1 MARARPV
8 SPIHPTERLLGNCP
22 AIDVLRAQIRHLAPF
37 DAVGHPSVPTVLLYG
52 ETGTGK
58 GLVAR
63 IIHDSSPRSQGP
75 FLDVNCAAI
84 PEALLEAELFGYETG
99 AFTDARHAKPGLFE
113 AAFTGTLFLDE
124 IDALPLPLQ
133 GKLLTAIEEKRV
145 RRVGAVVAQAV
156 DVKLIAATQAE
167 LSSHV
172 AAGRFRADLYHR
184 LAVIVLALPPLR
196 ERGDDVLLLAQ
207 QWLRQYAEG
216 HGLPLKRLSG
226 AAEAWLRDHRWPGN
240 VRELSHLIERVTLL
254 SDEAIIGPDT
264 LERLGLPRRSPPPK
278 SPLTS
283 ADREL
288 PDEAARIA
296 HALSLTGGNVLRA
309 ARLLGMSRDAV
320 RYRMRKY
327 GIALPFPQLSS
338 PLAGDDAEADDRLG
352 RFSISTPILLP
363 QSGEQAGGS
372 FGPHPPGLPRDGEL
386 FVSTPGEPQASVPS
400 LEQKPVAV
408 LALELTWP
416 VPAEGEAPRY
426 EPWTATRRWEQTIVE
441 KVQGFDGVLLQRS
454 PSLFLVAFGVPR
466 TLEQLPQRAV
476 QAALALRQVVDA
488 TPAGGLCPQL
498 RQAVHWGPLVVDV
511 EARDSMGQL
520 LAIGDTLARPVR
532 LLGHTAPGEILVS
545 PEVAPV
551 IENWYALQACEG
563 PFRVEPAEQIGAYAV
578 LGLRPRHSLL
588 EMYAQRPLSRFVGRE
603 RELAALG
610 DLLVQVEEGR
620 GQVVGIMGEPGIG
633 KSRVCYEFTR
643 THLTHGWLRLETSA
657 ASYGKGIPYLPVID
671 LLKAYFQVDAGDDRQ
686 TIRVKVTD
694 KLLALETTLEPILPA
709 LLVLLGVPVEDPPWQ
724 ALDPSQ
730 RRQRLLDAVK
740 HLWLRESQVQPLCLI
755 VENLHWIDGE
765 TQACLDSFVESLP
778 AARVLLL
785 VSYRPD
791 YQHGWTSKTYYTQ
804 LRLDPLPSA
813 SAYALA
819 HAILGHDP
827 SVRPLTRRLI
837 ERTEGNPLFLEESIQ
852 TLVETQ
858 ALTGKRGAYRLAQAV
873 PHLQVPATVHMV
885 LAARI
890 DRLPVE
896 AKRLLQIAAVIG
908 QEVPLRLLQ
917 AIVER
922 PAEALRQGLA
932 QLQRAEFL
940 YERHLSPEFA
950 HTFKHALTHEVV
962 YGSLQP
968 EPRRALHARI
978 IRAIE
983 ALYPDRLAEQVDRLA
998 HHALRGEVWDK
1009 ALCYSRQ
1016 AGTMAGARS
1025 AHREA
1030 VAYLEQALVALQHLP
1045 ESRETLKQAIDLRFD
1060 LRNALFV
1067 LKDEGRILEHLRQA
1081 ETLAQALGDQR
1092 RLGWVLS
1099 YMTRHFCP
1107 AADYDRA
1114 IASGERALAIA
1125 AAIGDVDLQAAT
1137 QGLLGQAYYFLGD
1150 YRRAVDILRR
1160 NVASLEGELLRERF
1174 GLPNPASVFSRT
1186 WLVASLAE
1194 LGAFAEGIARGEEAV
1209 RIAESIDQP
1218 GRIVQASF
1226 GTGLLHLR
1234 KGDVHKAIAALER
1247 GLELCQVRNIEAW
1260 FANFT
1265 SHLGYA
1271 YALSGRVAEAVPVLE
1286 KAVGPNVLTAGMGIL
1301 WMAYRSE
1308 AYLLAG
1314 RRNEAIQLAE
1324 RALELARQHN
1334 EPGNRAYTLRLLGE
1348 IAMHRDPVEVESA
1361 EAHYRQALA
1370 LADELGMRPL
1380 VAHCHR
1386 GLGTLYATIG
1396 QWEHARAELTT
1407 AIELYRAMDMTF
1419 WLPQDEATLA
1429 QVE

>member
-8 SPIHPTERLLGNCP
+8 SPIHPTDRILGSSP

-216 HGLPLKRLSG
+216 HGLPPKRLSG

-240 VRELSHLIERVTLL
+240 VRELSHLMERVILL

-264 LERLGLPRRSPPPK
+264 LERLGLPRTSPPPK

-296 HALSLTGGNVLRA
+296 QALSLTGGNVLRA

-338 PLAGDDAEADDRLG
+338 PLAGDDADADDRLA

-363 QSGEQAGGS
+363 QSGEKAGGS

-408 LALELTWP
+408 LALELTRP

-511 EARDSMGQL
+511 EARDSMAQL

-545 PEVAPV
+545 HEVAPV
-551 IENWYALQACEG
+551 IENWCALQACEG
-563 PFRVEPAEQIGAYAV
+563 LFRGEPPDGIRAYTV
-578 LGLRPRHSLL
+578 VGPRPHYSPL

-603 RELAALG
+603 RELTTLS
-610 DLLVQVEEGR
+610 DLLGQVAAGR
-620 GQVVGIMGEPGIG
+620 GQVVGLVGEPGVG
-633 KSRVCYEFTR
+633 KSRLCYEFTR
-643 THLTHGWLRLETSA
+643 AHVTHGWKRLDASA
-657 ASYGKGIPYLPVID
+657 ASYGQGTPYLSVID
-671 LLKAYFQVDAGDDRQ
+671 LLKAYFQLDADDDVSTR
-686 TIRVKVTD
+686 RDKVTN
-694 KLLALETTLEPILPA
+694 KLLALEVTLQPILTA
-709 LLVLLGVPVEDPPWQ
+709 LLVLLEVPVVDAVWQ
-724 ALDPSQ
+724 ALDPPQ
-730 RRQRLLDAVK
+730 RRQRILDAVK
-740 HLWLRESQVQPLCLI
+740 HLLLRESQVQPLCLV

-765 TQACLDSFVESLP
+765 TQACLDSLVESLP

-791 YQHGWTSKTYYTQ
+791 HHHGWTSKTYYTQ
-804 LRLDPLPSA
+804 LRLDPLPPA
-813 SAYALA
+813 SAQELV
-819 HAILGHDP
+819 HSILGHDT
-827 SVRPLTRRLI
+827 SVMPLTQRLL
-837 ERTEGNPLFLEESIQ
+837 EWTEGNPLFLEESIQ

-858 ALTGKRGAYRLAQAV
+858 ALTGERGAYRLVKA
-873 PHLQVPATVHMV
+873 LQHMQLPATVHMV
-885 LAARI
+885 LAARL

-896 AKRLLQIAAVIG
+896 EKRLLQIAAVIG
-908 QEVPLRLLQ
+908 KEVPFSLLQ

-922 PAEALRQGLA
+922 PAEALRQDLA
-932 QLQRAEFL
+932 YLQRAEFL
-940 YERHLSPEFA
+940 YERSLWPELA
-950 HTFKHALTHEVV
+950 YTFKHALTHEVA
-962 YGSLQP
+962 YASLLR
-968 EPRRALHARI
+968 EPRRALQAKI
-978 IRAIE
+978 VE
-983 ALYPDRLAEQVDRLA
+983 ALERLYSERLAEQVERLA
-998 HHALRGEVWDK
+998 HHALQGEVWDK
-1009 ALCYSRQ
+1009 ARAYCRQ
-1016 AGTMAGARS
+1016 AGEKALAHS
-1025 AHREA
+1025 AYREA
-1030 VAYLEQALVALQHLP
+1030 VACFEQALGALQHLP
-1045 ESRETLKQAIDLRFD
+1045 ESRDTIEQAIDLHFE
-1060 LRNALFV
+1060 LRNALFA
-1067 LKDEGRILEHLRQA
+1067 LGDHGPILDHLRQA
-1081 ETLAQALGDQR
+1081 ESLAQALGDQR
-1092 RLGWVLS
+1092 RLGWVFS
-1099 YMTRHFCP
+1099 YMIRHFCP
-1107 AADYDRA
+1107 TADYDRA

-1125 AAIGDVDLQAAT
+1125 AAVGDFGLQVGT
-1137 QGLLGQAYYFLGD
+1137 QCLLGQAYYFAGH
-1150 YRRAVDILRR
+1150 YCRARDILSS
-1160 NVASLEGELLRERF
+1160 VAYLEGEMVHEHF
-1174 GLPNPASVFSRT
+1174 GLPVPASVYSRT
-1186 WLVASLAE
+1186 WLIASLAE
-1194 LGAFAEGIARGEEAV
+1194 LGAFAEGIVRGEEEV
-1209 RIAESIDQP
+1209 RIAESVAQP
-1218 GRIVQASF
+1218 YSLVHASF
-1226 GTGLLHLR
+1226 STGLLSLR
-1234 KGDVHKAIAALER
+1234 KGDLDKAIAVLDR
-1247 GLELCQVRNIEAW
+1247 GLGLCQVWNIGGW
-1260 FANFT
+1260 VANIA

-1271 YALSGRVAEAVPVLE
+1271 YTLAGCIAEAVPVLE
-1286 KAVGPNVLTAGMGIL
+1286 QAVGSKILTTGMGIL
-1301 WMAYRSE
+1301 WMSYLSE

-1314 RRNEAIQLAE
+1314 QRDEAIQLAG
-1324 RALELARQHN
+1324 RALEFARRQN
-1334 EPGNRAYTLRLLGE
+1334 ELGNQGWVRRLLGE
-1348 IAMHRDPVEVESA
+1348 IAAQRNPPEVERA
-1361 EAHYRQALA
+1361 EDHYRQALA
-1370 LADELGMRPL
+1370 LAEELGMRPL
-1380 VAHCHR
+1380 QAHCHL
-1386 GLGTLYATIG
+1386 GLGTLYAKIG
-1396 QWEHARAELTT
+1396 RREPAGASLST
-1407 AIELYRAMDMTF
+1407 AIELYRTMDMMF
-1419 WLPQDEATLA
+1419 WLPQAEATLA

>member
-8 SPIHPTERLLGNCP
+8 SPIHPTDRILGSSP

-75 FLDVNCAAI
+75 FLDMNCAAI

-216 HGLPLKRLSG
+216 HGLPPKRLSG

-240 VRELSHLIERVTLL
+240 VRELSHLMERVTLL

-264 LERLGLPRRSPPPK
+264 LERLGLPRTSPPPK

-296 HALSLTGGNVLRA
+296 QALSLTGGNVLRA

-338 PLAGDDAEADDRLG
+338 PLAGDDADAESRMR

-363 QSGEQAGGS
+363 QSGEKAGGS

-488 TPAGGLCPQL
+488 TPVGGLCPQL
-498 RQAVHWGPLVVDV
+498 RQAVHWGPLVVDA

-551 IENWYALQACEG
+551 IENWCALQACER

-578 LGLRPRHSLL
+578 LGLRPRHSPL
-588 EMYAQRPLSRFVGRE
+588 EMYAQRSLSRFVGRE

-643 THLTHGWLRLETSA
+643 THLTHGWLRLDTSA

-686 TIRVKVTD
+686 TIQVKVTD

-730 RRQRLLDAVK
+730 RRQRLLDAVN

-827 SVRPLTRRLI
+827 SVRPLTPRLI

-858 ALTGKRGAYRLAQAV
+858 VLSGERGAYRLAKAWQ
-873 PHLQVPATVHMV
+873 PMQVPATVHMV

-908 QEVPLRLLQ
+908 KDVPFSLLQ
-917 AIVER
+917 AIGER
-922 PAEALRQGLA
+922 PAEALRQVVA
-932 QLQRAEFL
+932 HLQRAEFL
-940 YERHLSPEFA
+940 YERSLFPELA
-950 HTFKHALTHEVV
+950 YTFKHALTHEVT
-962 YGSLQP
+962 YGSLQQ
-968 EPRRALHARI
+968 EQRRALHARI
-978 IRAIE
+978 IEAIE
-983 ALYPDRLAEQVDRLA
+983 ALDANGLGEQVERLA
-998 HHALRGEVWDK
+998 HHALRGEMWEK
-1009 ALCYSRQ
+1009 AVTYCRQ
-1016 AGTMAGARS
+1016 AGAR
-1025 AHREA
+1025 AHDRAAFREA
-1030 VAYLEQALVALQHLP
+1030 VTAFEQALQALVYLP
-1045 ESRETLKQAIDLRFD
+1045 EDGDTRVLAIEIRLALAHALRGD
-1060 LRNALFV
+1060 HGRKRALMG
-1067 LKDEGRILEHLRQA
+1067 EA
-1081 ETLAQALGDQR
+1081 ATLARALDDWGRVGRVLAAMAEQLVVTGDFDGAIAAGQEALELATALGD
-1092 RLGWVLS
+1092 
-1099 YMTRHFCP
+1099 
-1107 AADYDRA
+1107 
-1114 IASGERALAIA
+1114 RALQ
-1125 AAIGDVDLQAAT
+1125 GQAST
-1137 QGLLGQAYYFLGD
+1137 RLGQAYNAIGAHGRAAELLCWSVEAVDREAGTSSVASRIDARALLVLTLGD
-1150 YRRAVDILRR
+1150 
-1160 NVASLEGELLRERF
+1160 
-1174 GLPNPASVFSRT
+1174 
-1186 WLVASLAE
+1186 
-1194 LGAFAEGIARGEEAV
+1194 LGAFAEGRRYGEEALRLATV
-1209 RIAESIDQP
+1209 EGRGIDP
-1218 GRIVQASF
+1218 MNARSRLGRLYLAQGDLEHAIPVLEQGVALCRAS
-1226 GTGLLHLR
+1226 GDWSQLR
-1234 KGDVHKAIAALER
+1234 PTVA
-1247 GLELCQVRNIEAW
+1247 
-1260 FANFT
+1260 
-1265 SHLGYA
+1265 SLGYA
-1271 YALSGRVAEAVPVLE
+1271 YALLGRLAEGRTLLEEGIREGIRIGGVGNHARWVAWL
-1286 KAVGPNVLTAGMGIL
+1286 
-1301 WMAYRSE
+1301 SE
-1308 AYLLAG
+1308 VCRLAG
-1314 RRNEAIQLAE
+1314 RGEEAY
-1324 RALELARQHN
+1324 QH
-1334 EPGNRAYTLRLLGE
+1334 A
-1348 IAMHRDPVEVESA
+1348 
-1361 EAHYRQALA
+1361 RQALDLAQRLKARGDEA
-1370 LADELGMRPL
+1370 LALHQLGVVQAHADPPDAAQAEALLQQAMAMADELGMRPL
-1380 VAHCHR
+1380 LAHCHL
-1386 GLGTLYATIG
+1386 GLGTLYAKIG
-1396 QWEHARAELTT
+1396 RREPAGASLST
-1407 AIELYRAMDMTF
+1407 AIELYRIMDMTF
-1419 WLPQDEATLA
+1419 WLPQAEATLA